1 MKLKIFHIIPSLG
14 NGGAEHLLMNIV
26 SKTSRSKFSHTIFVL
41 GPSRGFAPI
50 VRQNGSEVIE
60 LNLTGKRPWFAATRR
75 IIPIISQQQPDMVL
89 SYLYDASIVSRLASF
104 ANKNIPLITT
114 LHSPSYDLETIK
126 AGNWSPRKVKVL
138 QKIDKFSAKL
148 AKPDFVAC
156 SNYVAE
162 SYKKSLD
169 VDSSKI
175 RVIHN
180 FVPSK
185 FLNGESNNSRQLR
198 KSIEISEDG
207 FVYLTV
213 GRLDPPKGQ
222 MYLMKAFQKV
232 LAKIPKA
239 YLVIVGTGPSE
250 RDYKKA
256 AEELKIDSHTRFL
269 GSRNDVGELLD
280 ITDVFVFPT
289 LFEGFGIALIE
300 AMAKKLPCISTNLD
314 VIREIVD
321 DNISGILVE
330 SKSVSGLAEN
340 MIKLFKQPQLRKE
353 LGDKAFQKVQACF
366 SSDVII
372 PKWEELYLEISG
384 KNQ

>member
-1 MKLKIFHIIPSLG
+1 MKLKIFHIIPNLG

-41 GPSRGFAPI
+41 RPSGGFAPI
-50 VRQNGSEVIE
+50 VRQNGGEVIE

-75 IIPIISQQQPDMVL
+75 IIPIISQRQPDLVL
-89 SYLYDASIVSRLASF
+89 SYLYDASMVSSLVSF
-104 ANKNIPLITT
+104 ANRNIPLITT
-114 LHSPSYDLETIK
+114 LHSPAYDSETIK
-126 AGNWSPRKVKVL
+126 AGDWSPRKVKIL
-138 QKIDKFSAKL
+138 QKIDEFSAKL
-148 AKPDFVAC
+148 TKPNFVAC

-162 SYKKSLD
+162 SYKNSLGI
-169 VDSSKI
+169 DSSKI

-185 FLNGESNNSRQLR
+185 FLNTESQKSQRLR
-198 KSIEISEDG
+198 KSIEIPKDG

-222 MYLMKAFQKV
+222 IYLMKAFQEV
-232 LAKIPKA
+232 LAEIPNA
-239 YLVIVGTGPSE
+239 YLVIVGVGPSE
-250 RDYKKA
+250 NDYKKA
-256 AEELKIDSHTRFL
+256 AEELKIDYHTRFL
-269 GSRNDVGELLD
+269 GSRNDVCELLEMA
-280 ITDVFVFPT
+280 DVFVFPT

-353 LGDKAFQKVQACF
+353 LGDKAFQKVQTCF